1 MGDNKGYVRNLDE
14 RGSVSISE
22 EVIAVIAAVAA
33 VDVEGIH
40 GLYASSGKVLTKM
53 IGRKGLSKGV
63 KLSVEGDNVAIEINV
78 FAEFGVA
85 VNEVGAEVQREVISA
100 VESAVGIKVN
110 AVNVRICGISLK

>member
-1 MGDNKGYVRNLDE
+1 MGDNKGYVRNFDE

-40 GLYASSGKVLTKM
+40 GLFASPGKILTKM

-63 KLSVEGDNVAIEINV
+63 KLSTEGDNVTIEVNV
-78 FAEFGVA
+78 IAEMGVA

-100 VESAVGIKVN
+100 VESAVGVKVSE
-110 AVNVRICGISLK
+110 VNVRICGIWLK